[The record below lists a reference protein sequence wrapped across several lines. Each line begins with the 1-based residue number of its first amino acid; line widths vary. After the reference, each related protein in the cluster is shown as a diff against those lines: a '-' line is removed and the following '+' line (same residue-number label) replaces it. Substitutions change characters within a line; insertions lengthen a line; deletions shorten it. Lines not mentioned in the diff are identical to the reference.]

1 MISDFKQKT
10 NNTRAIKNHTVHI
23 EQILLAKTVTESDRA
38 NHLVQISF
46 LQNERIAHLHTLLG
60 TLITTILTLI
70 LCTISPSVQ
79 TFALFALFL
88 GLTIPYVV
96 HYLFLENS
104 IQHWYELY
112 RLMLPDQND

>member
-10 NNTRAIKNHTVHI
+10 NNTRAIKNHTDHI
-23 EQILLAKTVTESDRA
+23 EQILIAKTVTESDRA

-46 LQNERIAHLHTLLG
+46 LQHERIAHLHTLLG

-112 RLMLPDQND
+112 RLM